1 LQLKFQKNADWKFSF
16 QDVSGSRMAR
26 IHLKISR
33 ITNRLAPLIIVLA
46 VLYHPF
52 GSSAH
57 DGSLPENQRILK
69 SASELDYPPLAVV
82 QPDGSAGGFSVDLL
96 KAAAE
101 AVGLSVSFKI
111 GPWYEIKEELASGA
125 LDVLPLAAYSAERH
139 KVYDFTAPYL
149 RMNGAVFVRKD
160 NTDIHELSDLIG
172 KEVLVMQGDTAH
184 EYVVKEKLSDNIIPT
199 ISYEEAFKLLAAGK
213 HDAVVVQQIIGL
225 QILKNLGIT
234 NIIPVQQKQI
244 STLKP
249 VALELEGFE
258 QKFCFAVTEG
268 NSQLLSQLNEG
279 LTIVT
284 LNGTYESLYEKWLG
298 PILPKPQISA
308 DQILKNVLFILVPL
322 LLIFALIGIWSLKRL
337 VAKKTRFLE
346 EEILQRRQTEEVLR
360 KREGHFRTLVQTIP
374 DLIWLKDKGGVYLA
388 CNPLFEGL
396 YGAREAD
403 IIGKT
408 DYDFVDQKLADFFVE
423 HDRKAMAAG
432 KPTRNEEWLTFADD
446 GHRALYETIKTP
458 MYDDRGALIGVLGV
472 GRDITERKKLAER
485 LQQAQKLEA
494 IGVLTG
500 GIFHDFNNILSAI
513 LGFTEL
519 ARDNNPSNQQ
529 LQEDL
534 NEIYIAGNRAKEL
547 VQQILTFSRQQKFDP
562 CSIHTPSIIKQ
573 ALNLLHSTLPATVE
587 MEVDIDETAGPVFAD
602 PAQLHQIIINLF
614 MNASEAMENCG
625 GILTIKVSET
635 TSSDQFFSNHPD
647 LAPGRYIKLHVQDT
661 GTGIA
666 PEIKGSIFDPYFT
679 TKNLGD
685 GTGLGLAVTYGIIK
699 EMGGDIMVESEPG
712 KGSIFTI
719 FLPVTDQEVQ

>member
-1 LQLKFQKNADWKFSF
+1 
-16 QDVSGSRMAR
+16 MAR

>member
-1 LQLKFQKNADWKFSF
+1 
-16 QDVSGSRMAR
+16 MAR

-160 NTDIHELSDLIG
+160 NTDIHKLSDLIG